1 MSEKKTPISRFSGKL
16 QAAGVLFVAAGI
28 IMSVGGVW
36 WGPAM
41 LFPGVFLLIIGWFW
55 VLQRFQHQKAMR
67 ECKACL
73 ARAYAGKASLALPV

>member
-41 LFPGVFLLIIGWFW
+41 LFPGVFLLIIGWF
-55 VLQRFQHQKAMR
+55 
-67 ECKACL
+67 
-73 ARAYAGKASLALPV
+73 

>member
-1 MSEKKTPISRFSGKL
+1 VLCEKKPVNNRFTQYLGTEKKIMSEKKTPISQFSGKL

-41 LFPGVFLLIIGWFW
+41 LFPGVLLLIIGWF
-55 VLQRFQHQKAMR
+55 
-67 ECKACL
+67 
-73 ARAYAGKASLALPV
+73 

>member
-1 MSEKKTPISRFSGKL
+1 MKIMSEKKTPISQFSGKL

-41 LFPGVFLLIIGWFW
+41 LFPGVLLLIIG
-55 VLQRFQHQKAMR
+55 RF
-67 ECKACL
+67 
-73 ARAYAGKASLALPV
+73 